1 APKDFRNATYNF
13 GPTVTSGAFTFGR
26 WDKTSQVV
34 LNANPKF
41 YGGRPN
47 LDQYVIKN
55 APDSIATVHQLKDG
69 ELDGGGI
76 DPSLWED
83 TATATNLNR
92 IRFQGPGWEWYGYQ
106 VDPNNPKGRAS
117 GRIFSDKSVRQALYM
132 AVDRQKLADR
142 VYFKQAVP
150 APSIL
155 AATSWALSSDVPK
168 YPYDPSKAKAMLDA
182 AGWAVGADGVRAK
195 GGVKLA
201 FDIITNQGNKT
212 RESVV
217 QVLAESWKAIGANAT
232 VKLITFSEYT
242 KTRQT
247 LDFDVVMGGI
257 TYGVDPSDINS
268 MYEAKFIGKSANRMG
283 YRNSQVD
290 DLLEKAVI
298 TTDRAKRKDLYV
310 QVQKIVMEDMPVGPL
325 VLGQSLWGI
334 NKRVQNFT
342 PGPFNR
348 YQARPWLKDG
358 GVTYGKCSP
367 TAPGDGSGMLG
378 RYVARRALVAVVV
391 LLGVTVITF
400 GLMHSTGGDYV
411 PGVNY
416 DNPHLRT
423 ETITAIRHEYGLDQP
438 WWVQYGLWLWNV
450 LHLDFGRSM
459 IDGAPVTDHI
469 VQRLP
474 NTLELTV
481 AAILFGV
488 ALSIPAGVVSALRR
502 GERLAH
508 SLTTMSVAG
517 FAVPEFWLG
526 LMVILLFG
534 VIPAQRLGVPLLP
547 TSGAYDPLA
556 GGFDPLDRLTH
567 LVLPAVVLGFAYL
580 SIWSRFTRS
589 SMLEVLSQDYVR
601 TARAKGMGE
610 RRV

>member
-1 APKDFRNATYNF
+1 MPRNRDAGLDGFERFLEEWSRRDFLKRSGGAVAFSLFLAGGMEAVLAACGGGAPAASQNVKKGGHLTEGATSDPTTFNYAFAQDTASTIPIGMMFAPLLDQKADGTPIPALAKSVPKPSSDGLTYKFDLRQDAKWSDGHDLTADDVVFFYQIQYDPKYADLVNAPQAPDLKEKVKSVTATDKYTVVMTLNQVYAPWIDIYCVEATPLPKHILQEVLDKAPKDFRNATYNF
-13 GPTVTSGAFTFGR
+13 GPTVTSGPFTFGR

-41 YGGRPN
+41 YAGRPN

-55 APDSIATVHQLKDG
+55 APDSIAIVNQLKTG
-69 ELDGGGI
+69 ELDVGGI

-83 TATATNLNR
+83 TATATNFNR
-92 IRFQGPGWEWYGYQ
+92 IKFTGPGWEWYGYQ

-117 GRIFSDKSVRQALYM
+117 GKIFSDKSVRQALYM

-150 APSIL
+150 ATSIL
-155 AATSWALSSDVPK
+155 PATSWALSSDVPK
-168 YPYDPSKAKAMLDA
+168 YAYDPNKAKAMLDA

-195 GGVKLA
+195 GGQKLA

-217 QVLAESWKAIGANAT
+217 QVLAESWKTIGANAT

-257 TYGVDPSDINS
+257 TYSVDPSDINS

-348 YQARPWLKDG
+348 YQARPWLKD
-358 GVTYGKCSP
+358 V
-367 TAPGDGSGMLG
+367 
-378 RYVARRALVAVVV
+378 
-391 LLGVTVITF
+391 
-400 GLMHSTGGDYV
+400 
-411 PGVNY
+411 
-416 DNPHLRT
+416 
-423 ETITAIRHEYGLDQP
+423 
-438 WWVQYGLWLWNV
+438 W
-450 LHLDFGRSM
+450 
-459 IDGAPVTDHI
+459 VTD
-469 VQRLP
+469 
-474 NTLELTV
+474 
-481 AAILFGV
+481 G
-488 ALSIPAGVVSALRR
+488 
-502 GERLAH
+502 
-508 SLTTMSVAG
+508 
-517 FAVPEFWLG
+517 
-526 LMVILLFG
+526 
-534 VIPAQRLGVPLLP
+534 
-547 TSGAYDPLA
+547 
-556 GGFDPLDRLTH
+556 
-567 LVLPAVVLGFAYL
+567 
-580 SIWSRFTRS
+580 
-589 SMLEVLSQDYVR
+589 
-601 TARAKGMGE
+601 K
-610 RRV
+610 

>member
-1 APKDFRNATYNF
+1 LDGFDRFLEEWSRRDFLKRSGGAVAFSLFLAGGMESVLAACGGGAPAASQNVKKGGHLTEGTTSDPTTFNSAFAQDTASTIPIGMMFAPLLDEKADGTPIPALAKSVPKPSSDGLTYKFDLRQDAKWSDGHDLTADDVVFFYQIQYDPKYADLVNAPQAPDLKEKVKSVTAVDKYTVVMTLNQVYAPWIDNYCVLATPLPKHILQEVLDKAPKDFRNATYNF

-55 APDSIATVHQLKDG
+55 APDSIAIVNQLKTG
-69 ELDGGGI
+69 ELDVGGI

-150 APSIL
+150 ATSIL
-155 AATSWALSSDVPK
+155 PATSWALSSDVPK

-348 YQARPWLKDG
+348 YQARPWLKD
-358 GVTYGKCSP
+358 V
-367 TAPGDGSGMLG
+367 
-378 RYVARRALVAVVV
+378 
-391 LLGVTVITF
+391 
-400 GLMHSTGGDYV
+400 
-411 PGVNY
+411 
-416 DNPHLRT
+416 
-423 ETITAIRHEYGLDQP
+423 
-438 WWVQYGLWLWNV
+438 W
-450 LHLDFGRSM
+450 
-459 IDGAPVTDHI
+459 VTD
-469 VQRLP
+469 
-474 NTLELTV
+474 
-481 AAILFGV
+481 G
-488 ALSIPAGVVSALRR
+488 
-502 GERLAH
+502 
-508 SLTTMSVAG
+508 
-517 FAVPEFWLG
+517 
-526 LMVILLFG
+526 
-534 VIPAQRLGVPLLP
+534 
-547 TSGAYDPLA
+547 
-556 GGFDPLDRLTH
+556 
-567 LVLPAVVLGFAYL
+567 
-580 SIWSRFTRS
+580 
-589 SMLEVLSQDYVR
+589 
-601 TARAKGMGE
+601 K
-610 RRV
+610 